1 MTSALFRDRRDA
13 GQKLAER
20 LRAAGWPG
28 AAGSAGARLLAL
40 PRGGV
45 PVAAEIARALALPLD
60 VFLVRKL
67 GAPDNPEYGIGA
79 LAEGGHYWVNPEP
92 ARALGLRPADL
103 QPVVEREARELAR
116 RVRAYRGD
124 RARPDLRGA
133 VAVLVDDGLATGVT
147 AAVAARAVRS
157 LGAGRVIMAVPVCSA
172 ESARLVG
179 AQVDE
184 LVCLAQPSP
193 FFAVG
198 SWYEDFSEV
207 SDAEVLA
214 DLADLREVRI
224 PTGSLSLEGE
234 LAVPPAARGI
244 VLFAHGSGS
253 SRHSPRNRSVARG
266 LQARGLATLLIDLLT
281 PEEARDRRQVFD
293 VERLARR
300 LRAAIDWLRA
310 EPATRGRPLGLFGAS
325 TGAAAAL
332 LAAAE
337 PDTGRGVAAIVSR
350 GGRPDLAGAA
360 LARVEA
366 PTLLIVGG
374 HDEPVLELNRRAEA
388 QLPHARLIV
397 IPGATHLFEEPG
409 ALEQVTRTAG
419 DWFLHHGERHGDRRR
434 DAA

>member
-13 GQKLAER
+13 GHQLAKR
-20 LRAAGWPG
+20 LLAAGWPG

-40 PRGGV
+40 PRGAV

-157 LGAGRVIMAVPVCSA
+157 LGAGRVIMAVPVCSG
-172 ESARLVG
+172 ES
-179 AQVDE
+179 E
-184 LVCLAQPSP
+184 LICLAQPSP

-214 DLADLREVRI
+214 DLADRREVRI

-337 PDTGRGVAAIVSR
+337 PDTGRGVAASVSR

-360 LARVEA
+360 LARDEA

-419 DWFLHHGERHGDRRR
+419 DWFLHHGDRRR